1 MGQMGHFGHAGAPMA
16 NKTNLSPLPG
26 PYSPHRKSVEVTA
39 LLTVRPL
46 SDGEM
51 KRITRVLAAEGIEV
65 MRPTRIVLTQDDANA
80 VAVGDARAVP
90 ASIVPG
96 KPPRPVR
103 ARTLDASLTEA
114 LTAARGRGAAIKE
127 ELLADPEMLNT
138 AAIANLLGMSEE
150 GVRLKRKRHEILGLE
165 FAKRG
170 IRYPAWQILE
180 GQQLL
185 PALPRLF
192 AMLGDDP
199 WRLFRF
205 LRQHHSELGGDRALD
220 ALRYGKV
227 DDVLAAAE
235 NTATGAFS

>member
-1 MGQMGHFGHAGAPMA
+1 MA
-16 NKTNLSPLPG
+16 TKTTPTPLS
-26 PYSPHRKSVEVTA
+26 SPHSFHGGPVEVTA
-39 LLTVRPL
+39 LLSVRPL

-103 ARTLDASLTEA
+103 VRARTLDASLTEA

-150 GVRLKRKRHEILGLE
+150 GVRLKRKRHEIIGLE